1 MINHVT
7 VDYNGDNL
15 QNKEDDNTYTVVG
28 KKKRVDE
35 NIPQKFF
42 LLESFRKDFNNKK
55 KVYQSFFRLKFV
67 IKRRKKI

>member
-35 NIPQKFF
+35 NIPQFF
-42 LLESFRKDFNNKK
+42 FVGIFPERFQQKK
-55 KVYQSFFRLKFV
+55 KFPSLFSG
-67 IKRRKKI
+67 